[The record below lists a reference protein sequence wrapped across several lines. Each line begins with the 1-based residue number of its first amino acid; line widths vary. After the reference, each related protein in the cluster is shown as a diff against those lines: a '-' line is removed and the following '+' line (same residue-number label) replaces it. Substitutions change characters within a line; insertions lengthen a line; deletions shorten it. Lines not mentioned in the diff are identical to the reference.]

1 MRERLGRDPGSS
13 DGRLNSTKP
22 PKYFLEIANIIS
34 KLYPNARKI
43 VEIGVGKSPYTALYL
58 KNLLPK
64 AEIIVTDADREAVRY
79 ALSLNLNSFYDDVN
93 NPNLEIYKGADIIY
107 SIRPPF
113 ELIPKLESLRTKIK
127 VDVIIAPLSEDAYLS
142 SLEERWTRI
151 DHPQILVYILRA

>member
-1 MRERLGRDPGSS
+1 MREMPRKRSS
-13 DGRLNSTKP
+13 DGHPSSTKP

-43 VEIGVGKSPYTALYL
+43 VEIGVGKSPYTALCL
-58 KNLLPK
+58 KDLLPK
-64 AEIIVTDADREAVRY
+64 AEIIVTDADRGAVKY
-79 ALSLNLNSFYDDVN
+79 ALSLNLNSVYDDVN
-93 NPNLEIYKGADIIY
+93 DPNLEIYEGADIIY

-113 ELIPKLESLRTKIK
+113 ELIPKLESLRTEIK

>member
-1 MRERLGRDPGSS
+1 MRGKRSS

-58 KNLLPK
+58 KDLLPK
-64 AEIIVTDADREAVRY
+64 AEIIVTDADRGAVKY
-79 ALSLNLNSFYDDVN
+79 ALSLNLNSVYDDVN
-93 NPNLEIYKGADIIY
+93 DPNLEIYEGADIIY

-113 ELIPKLESLRTKIK
+113 ELIPKLESLRTEIK

>member
-1 MRERLGRDPGSS
+1 MREMRGKRSS

-58 KNLLPK
+58 KDLLPK
-64 AEIIVTDADREAVRY
+64 AEIIVTDADRGAVKY
-79 ALSLNLNSFYDDVN
+79 ALSLNLNSVYDDVN
-93 NPNLEIYKGADIIY
+93 DPNLEIYEGADIIY

-151 DHPQILVYILRA
+151 NHPQILVYILRA